1 MYFLKIVIMKST
13 KSKTI
18 GDLINE
24 EVRRQGMPVT
34 KFAKEINCQRNN
46 VYDIFNRSNMDID
59 LLKRISKVLGVNF
72 FQKIADDLDLVC
84 EEADNVNQQ
93 EQKAVSQFLDV
104 VPKLL
109 EKMGKNAAIFMGNP
123 CPSDIDSDC
132 LPDFSLPDYSISFTY
147 GKTLEERMG
156 ANRFLSFEVVRK
168 NVGCE
173 VETCFNKITSLPTVN
188 IQLTYKTEEQWA
200 EILEF
205 AFEVMS
211 KWRTKIWM

>member
-1 MYFLKIVIMKST
+1 MKST

-24 EVRRQGMPVT
+24 EVRRQEMPVT

-132 LPDFSLPDYSISFTY
+132 LPDFCLPDYSISFTF

-168 NVGCE
+168 NAGCE
-173 VETCFNKITSLPTVN
+173 VETCFNKYTSLPTVN

>member
-1 MYFLKIVIMKST
+1 MKST

-18 GDLINE
+18 GDFINE
-24 EVRRQGMPVT
+24 EVRRKGMPVT

-59 LLKRISKVLGVNF
+59 LLKRISKVLDVNF
-72 FQKIADDLDLVC
+72 FQTIANDLNLVC

-205 AFEVMS
+205 AFEVVS

>member
-1 MYFLKIVIMKST
+1 MKST

-84 EEADNVNQQ
+84 EEADNVNPQ

-123 CPSDIDSDC
+123 CPSEIDSDC
-132 LPDFSLPDYSISFTY
+132 LPDFSLPDYSISFTF
-147 GKTLEERMG
+147 GKTLEERMK
-156 ANRFLSFEVVRK
+156 ATSYLSFEVVRK

-173 VETCFNKITSLPTVN
+173 VETCFNKCTSLQTVN

-205 AFEVMS
+205 AFEVVS

>member
-1 MYFLKIVIMKST
+1 MKST

-59 LLKRISKVLGVNF
+59 LLKRISKVLDVNF
-72 FQKIADDLDLVC
+72 FQTIANDLDLVC

-123 CPSDIDSDC
+123 CPLDIDSDC
-132 LPDFSLPDYSISFTY
+132 LPDFSLPDYSISFTF
-147 GKTLEERMG
+147 GKTLEERMR
-156 ANRFLSFEVVRK
+156 ANSYLSFEVVRK
-168 NVGCE
+168 NAGCE
-173 VETCFNKITSLPTVN
+173 VETCFNKCTSLQTVN

-205 AFEVMS
+205 AFEVVS

>member
-1 MYFLKIVIMKST
+1 MKST

-24 EVRRQGMPVT
+24 EVRRKGMPVT

-84 EEADNVNQQ
+84 EEADNVNPQ

-123 CPSDIDSDC
+123 CPLDIDSDC
-132 LPDFSLPDYSISFTY
+132 LPDFSLPDYSISFTF
-147 GKTLEERMG
+147 GKTLEERMR
-156 ANRFLSFEVVRK
+156 ANSYLSFEVVRK
-168 NVGCE
+168 NAGCE
-173 VETCFNKITSLPTVN
+173 VETCFNKCTSLQTVN

-205 AFEVMS
+205 AFEVVS

>member
-1 MYFLKIVIMKST
+1 MKST

-24 EVRRQGMPVT
+24 EVRRQGMAVT

-72 FQKIADDLDLVC
+72 FQIIADDLDLVC
-84 EEADNVNQQ
+84 EEADNVNPQ

-132 LPDFSLPDYSISFTY
+132 LPDFCLPDYSISFTF

-200 EILEF
+200 ETLEF
-205 AFEVMS
+205 AFEVVS

>member
-1 MYFLKIVIMKST
+1 MKST

-123 CPSDIDSDC
+123 CPLDIDSDC
-132 LPDFSLPDYSISFTY
+132 LPDFSLPDYSISFTF
-147 GKTLEERMG
+147 GKTLEERMR
-156 ANRFLSFEVVRK
+156 ANSYLSFEVVRK
-168 NVGCE
+168 NAGCE
-173 VETCFNKITSLPTVN
+173 VETCFNKCTSLQTVN

-205 AFEVMS
+205 AFEVVS

>member
-1 MYFLKIVIMKST
+1 MKST

-24 EVRRQGMPVT
+24 EVRRKGMPVT

-59 LLKRISKVLGVNF
+59 LLKRISKVLDVNF
-72 FQKIADDLDLVC
+72 FQIIADDLDLVC

-104 VPKLL
+104 VQKLL

-123 CPSDIDSDC
+123 CPLDIDSDC
-132 LPDFSLPDYSISFTY
+132 LPDFSLPDYSISFTF
-147 GKTLEERMG
+147 GKTLEERMR
-156 ANRFLSFEVVRK
+156 ANSYLSFEVVRK
-168 NVGCE
+168 NAGCE
-173 VETCFNKITSLPTVN
+173 VETCFNKCTSLQTVN

-205 AFEVMS
+205 AFEVVS

>member
-1 MYFLKIVIMKST
+1 MKST
-13 KSKTI
+13 KSKTF

-132 LPDFSLPDYSISFTY
+132 LPDFCLPDYSISFTF

>member
-1 MYFLKIVIMKST
+1 MKST

-72 FQKIADDLDLVC
+72 FQIIADDLDLVC
-84 EEADNVNQQ
+84 EEADNVNPQ

>member
-1 MYFLKIVIMKST
+1 MKST

-18 GDLINE
+18 GDLIND

-59 LLKRISKVLGVNF
+59 LLKRISKVLDVNF
-72 FQKIADDLDLVC
+72 FQTIANDLDLVC
-84 EEADNVNQQ
+84 EEADNVNPQ

-132 LPDFSLPDYSISFTY
+132 LPDFCLPDYSISFTF

>member
-1 MYFLKIVIMKST
+1 MKST

-24 EVRRQGMPVT
+24 EVRRKGMPVT

-59 LLKRISKVLGVNF
+59 LLKRISKVLEVNF
-72 FQKIADDLDLVC
+72 FQTIANDLNLVC

-147 GKTLEERMG
+147 GKTLEERMK
-156 ANRFLSFEVVRK
+156 ATSYLSFEVVRK

-173 VETCFNKITSLPTVN
+173 VETCFNKCTSLQTVN

-205 AFEVMS
+205 AFEVVS

>member
-1 MYFLKIVIMKST
+1 MKST

-59 LLKRISKVLGVNF
+59 LLKRISKVLDVNF
-72 FQKIADDLDLVC
+72 FQKIANDLDLVC
-84 EEADNVNQQ
+84 EEAENVNQQ

-123 CPSDIDSDC
+123 CPSEIDSDC

-147 GKTLEERMG
+147 GKTLEERMK
-156 ANRFLSFEVVRK
+156 ATSYLSFEVVRK

-173 VETCFNKITSLPTVN
+173 VETCFNKCTSLQTVN

-205 AFEVMS
+205 AFEVVS
-211 KWRTKIWM
+211 KWRNKIWM

>member
-1 MYFLKIVIMKST
+1 MKST

-24 EVRRQGMPVT
+24 EVRRKGMPVT

-59 LLKRISKVLGVNF
+59 LLKRISKVLDVNF
-72 FQKIADDLDLVC
+72 FQTIANDLNLVC

-132 LPDFSLPDYSISFTY
+132 LPDFSLPDYSISF
-147 GKTLEERMG
+147 R
-156 ANRFLSFEVVRK
+156 A
-168 NVGCE
+168 
-173 VETCFNKITSLPTVN
+173 
-188 IQLTYKTEEQWA
+188 
-200 EILEF
+200 
-205 AFEVMS
+205 
-211 KWRTKIWM
+211 

>member
-1 MYFLKIVIMKST
+1 MKST

-72 FQKIADDLDLVC
+72 FQIIADDLDLVC
-84 EEADNVNQQ
+84 EEADNVNPQ

-123 CPSDIDSDC
+123 CPLDIDSDC
-132 LPDFSLPDYSISFTY
+132 LPDFSLPDYSISFTF
-147 GKTLEERMG
+147 GKTLEERMR
-156 ANRFLSFEVVRK
+156 ANSYLSFEVVRK
-168 NVGCE
+168 NAGCE
-173 VETCFNKITSLPTVN
+173 VETCFNKCTSLQTVN

-205 AFEVMS
+205 AFEVVS
-211 KWRTKIWM
+211 KWRTKIWV

>member
-1 MYFLKIVIMKST
+1 MKST

-24 EVRRQGMPVT
+24 EVRRKGMPVT
-34 KFAKEINCQRNN
+34 KFAKEISCQRNN

-84 EEADNVNQQ
+84 EEADNVNPQ

-132 LPDFSLPDYSISFTY
+132 LPDFCLPDYSISFTF

-168 NVGCE
+168 NAGCE
-173 VETCFNKITSLPTVN
+173 VETCFNKYTSLPTVN

>member
-1 MYFLKIVIMKST
+1 MKST

-24 EVRRQGMPVT
+24 EVRRKGMPVT

-84 EEADNVNQQ
+84 EEADNVNPQ

-132 LPDFSLPDYSISFTY
+132 LPDFCLPDYSISFTF
-147 GKTLEERMG
+147 GKTLEERMR
-156 ANRFLSFEVVRK
+156 ANSYLSFEVVRK
-168 NVGCE
+168 NAGCE
-173 VETCFNKITSLPTVN
+173 VETCFNKCTSLQTVN

-205 AFEVMS
+205 AFEVVS

>member
-1 MYFLKIVIMKST
+1 MKST

-24 EVRRQGMPVT
+24 EVRRQEMPVT

-205 AFEVMS
+205 AFEVVS

>member
-1 MYFLKIVIMKST
+1 MKST

-24 EVRRQGMPVT
+24 EVRRQEMPVT
-34 KFAKEINCQRNN
+34 KFAKEINSQRNN

-200 EILEF
+200 ETLEF

-211 KWRTKIWM
+211 KWRTKI

>member
-1 MYFLKIVIMKST
+1 MKST

-24 EVRRQGMPVT
+24 EVRRKGMPVT

>member
-1 MYFLKIVIMKST
+1 MKST

-59 LLKRISKVLGVNF
+59 LLKRISKVLDVNF
-72 FQKIADDLDLVC
+72 FQKIANDLDLVC
-84 EEADNVNQQ
+84 EEAENVNQQ

-123 CPSDIDSDC
+123 CPSEIDSDC
-132 LPDFSLPDYSISFTY
+132 LPDFSLPDYSISFTF
-147 GKTLEERMG
+147 GKTLEERMK
-156 ANRFLSFEVVRK
+156 ATSYLSFEVVRK

-173 VETCFNKITSLPTVN
+173 VETCFNKCTSLQTVN
-188 IQLTYKTEEQWA
+188 IQLTYKTEEQWT

-205 AFEVMS
+205 AFEVVS
-211 KWRTKIWM
+211 KWRNKIWM

>member
-1 MYFLKIVIMKST
+1 MKST

-132 LPDFSLPDYSISFTY
+132 LPDFCLPDYSISFTF

-168 NVGCE
+168 NAGCE
-173 VETCFNKITSLPTVN
+173 VETCFNKCTSLQTVN

-205 AFEVMS
+205 AFEVVS

>member
-1 MYFLKIVIMKST
+1 MKST

-59 LLKRISKVLGVNF
+59 LLKRISKVLDVNF
-72 FQKIADDLDLVC
+72 FQKIANDLDLVC
-84 EEADNVNQQ
+84 EEAENVNQQ

-132 LPDFSLPDYSISFTY
+132 LPDFCLPDYSISFTF
-147 GKTLEERMG
+147 GKTLEERMK
-156 ANRFLSFEVVRK
+156 ATSYLSFEVVRK

-173 VETCFNKITSLPTVN
+173 VETCFNKCTSLQTVN

-205 AFEVMS
+205 AFEVVS

>member
-1 MYFLKIVIMKST
+1 MKST

-24 EVRRQGMPVT
+24 EVRRQEMPVT

-200 EILEF
+200 ETLEF

-211 KWRTKIWM
+211 KWRTKI

>member
-1 MYFLKIVIMKST
+1 MKST

-18 GDLINE
+18 GDFINE
-24 EVRRQGMPVT
+24 EVRRKGMPVT

-59 LLKRISKVLGVNF
+59 LLKRISKVLDVNF
-72 FQKIADDLDLVC
+72 FQTIANDLNLVC

-132 LPDFSLPDYSISFTY
+132 LPDFSLPDYSISFTF
-147 GKTLEERMG
+147 GKTLEERMK
-156 ANRFLSFEVVRK
+156 ANSYLSFEVVRK

-173 VETCFNKITSLPTVN
+173 VETCFNKCTSLQTVN

-205 AFEVMS
+205 AFEVVS

>member
-1 MYFLKIVIMKST
+1 MKST

-24 EVRRQGMPVT
+24 EVRRQKMPVT

-123 CPSDIDSDC
+123 CPLDIDSDC
-132 LPDFSLPDYSISFTY
+132 LPDFSLPDYSISFTF
-147 GKTLEERMG
+147 GKTLEERMK
-156 ANRFLSFEVVRK
+156 ANSYLSFEVVRK

-173 VETCFNKITSLPTVN
+173 VETCFNKCTSLQTVN

-205 AFEVMS
+205 AFEVVS

>member
-1 MYFLKIVIMKST
+1 MKST

-24 EVRRQGMPVT
+24 EVRRKGMPVT
-34 KFAKEINCQRNN
+34 KFVKEINCQRNN

-84 EEADNVNQQ
+84 EEADNVNPQ

-123 CPSDIDSDC
+123 CPLDIDSDC
-132 LPDFSLPDYSISFTY
+132 LPDFSLPDYSISFTF
-147 GKTLEERMG
+147 GKTLEERMR
-156 ANRFLSFEVVRK
+156 ANSYLSFEVVRK
-168 NVGCE
+168 NAGCE
-173 VETCFNKITSLPTVN
+173 VETCFNKCTSLQTVN

-205 AFEVMS
+205 AFEVVS

>member
-1 MYFLKIVIMKST
+1 MKST

-72 FQKIADDLDLVC
+72 FQIIADDLDLVC
-84 EEADNVNQQ
+84 EEADNVNPQ

-132 LPDFSLPDYSISFTY
+132 LPDFCLPDYSISFTF

-173 VETCFNKITSLPTVN
+173 VETCFNKYASLQTVN

-200 EILEF
+200 ETLEF
-205 AFEVMS
+205 AFEVVS

>member
-1 MYFLKIVIMKST
+1 MKST

-18 GDLINE
+18 GDLINK
-24 EVRRQGMPVT
+24 EVRRQEMSVT

-72 FQKIADDLDLVC
+72 FQKIANDLDLVC
-84 EEADNVNQQ
+84 EEADNVNPQ

-123 CPSDIDSDC
+123 CPSDVDSDC
-132 LPDFSLPDYSISFTY
+132 LPDFSLPDYSITFTF
-147 GKTLEERMG
+147 GKTFEERMG
-156 ANRFLSFEVVRK
+156 ANRYLSFEVVRK

-173 VETCFNKITSLPTVN
+173 VETCINKLTSLLIVN

-211 KWRTKIWM
+211 KWRNNI

>member
-1 MYFLKIVIMKST
+1 MKST

-18 GDLINE
+18 GDLFNE

-72 FQKIADDLDLVC
+72 FQIIADDLDLVC
-84 EEADNVNQQ
+84 EEADNVNPQ

-132 LPDFSLPDYSISFTY
+132 LPDFCLPDYSISFTY

-168 NVGCE
+168 NAGCE
-173 VETCFNKITSLPTVN
+173 VETCFNKYTSLQTVN

-200 EILEF
+200 ETLEF

-211 KWRTKIWM
+211 KWRTKI

>member
-1 MYFLKIVIMKST
+1 MKST

-24 EVRRQGMPVT
+24 EVRRQEMPVT

-132 LPDFSLPDYSISFTY
+132 LPDFCLPDYSISFTY

-168 NVGCE
+168 NAGCE
-173 VETCFNKITSLPTVN
+173 VETCFNKCTSLQTVN

-205 AFEVMS
+205 AFEVVS

>member
-1 MYFLKIVIMKST
+1 MKST

-123 CPSDIDSDC
+123 CPLDIDSDC
-132 LPDFSLPDYSISFTY
+132 LPDFSLPDYSISFTF
-147 GKTLEERMG
+147 GKTLEERMK
-156 ANRFLSFEVVRK
+156 ANSYLSFEVVRK

-173 VETCFNKITSLPTVN
+173 VETCFNKCTSLQTVN

-205 AFEVMS
+205 AFEVVS

>member
-1 MYFLKIVIMKST
+1 MKST

-132 LPDFSLPDYSISFTY
+132 LPDFSLPDYSISFTF
-147 GKTLEERMG
+147 GKTLEERMK
-156 ANRFLSFEVVRK
+156 ANSYLSFEVVRK

-173 VETCFNKITSLPTVN
+173 VETCFNKYTSLPTVN

-205 AFEVMS
+205 AFEVVS
-211 KWRTKIWM
+211 KWRNKIWM

>member
-1 MYFLKIVIMKST
+1 MKST

-72 FQKIADDLDLVC
+72 FQIIADDLDLVC
-84 EEADNVNQQ
+84 EEADNVNPQ

-123 CPSDIDSDC
+123 CPSEIDSDC
-132 LPDFSLPDYSISFTY
+132 LPDFSLPDYSISFTF
-147 GKTLEERMG
+147 GKTLEERMK
-156 ANRFLSFEVVRK
+156 ANSYLSFEVVRK

-173 VETCFNKITSLPTVN
+173 VETCFNKCTSLQTVN

-205 AFEVMS
+205 AFEVVS

>member
-1 MYFLKIVIMKST
+1 MKST

-24 EVRRQGMPVT
+24 EVRRQEMPVT

-84 EEADNVNQQ
+84 EEADNVNPQ

-132 LPDFSLPDYSISFTY
+132 LPDFCLPDYSISFTF

-168 NVGCE
+168 NAGCE
-173 VETCFNKITSLPTVN
+173 VETCFNKYTSLPTVN

>member
-1 MYFLKIVIMKST
+1 MKST

-72 FQKIADDLDLVC
+72 FQIIADDLDLVC
-84 EEADNVNQQ
+84 EEADNVNPQ

-123 CPSDIDSDC
+123 CPLDIDSDC
-132 LPDFSLPDYSISFTY
+132 LPDFCLPDYSISFTF

-173 VETCFNKITSLPTVN
+173 VEICFNKITSLQTVN

-211 KWRTKIWM
+211 KWRTKI

>member
-1 MYFLKIVIMKST
+1 MKST

-24 EVRRQGMPVT
+24 EVRRKGMPVT

-84 EEADNVNQQ
+84 EEADNVNPQ

-132 LPDFSLPDYSISFTY
+132 LPDFCLPDYSISFTF

-168 NVGCE
+168 NAGCE
-173 VETCFNKITSLPTVN
+173 VETCFNKYRSLPTVN

-205 AFEVMS
+205 AFEVVS

>member
-1 MYFLKIVIMKST
+1 MKST

-72 FQKIADDLDLVC
+72 FQIIADDLDLVC
-84 EEADNVNQQ
+84 EEADNVNPQ

-132 LPDFSLPDYSISFTY
+132 LPDFCLPDYSISFTF

-211 KWRTKIWM
+211 KWRTNI

>member
-1 MYFLKIVIMKST
+1 MKST

-132 LPDFSLPDYSISFTY
+132 LPDFCLPDYSISFTY

-156 ANRFLSFEVVRK
+156 ANRYLSFEVVRK
-168 NVGCE
+168 NAGCE
-173 VETCFNKITSLPTVN
+173 VETCFNKYASLPTVN

-200 EILEF
+200 ETLEF

-211 KWRTKIWM
+211 KWRTKI